1 MPSYFFDSSS
11 IIKRYHPEE
20 GSPWVLSVCE
30 AHPSPVIYLSQLA
43 EVEVIAA
50 IRRKGRGEG
59 LHQSYMDALINMFE
73 RHLVLSTPERRSPI
87 YRMIP
92 LTSATTS
99 LAANLC
105 NRYWNVDPFPLRSL
119 DALQLASA
127 LVAMSRDVGTVQF
140 VTSDRRLAAVVPLVG
155 MNVIDPAH
163 P

>member
-1 MPSYFFDSSS
+1 M
-11 IIKRYHPEE
+11 
-20 GSPWVLSVCE
+20 LSVCE
-30 AHPSPVIYLSQLA
+30 AHPSQVIYLSQLA

-50 IRRKGRGEG
+50 IRRKGRGEA
-59 LHQSYMDALINMFE
+59 LHPSYMDALVNMFE
-73 RHLVLSTPERRSPI
+73 RHLALSVPGRRSPI
-87 YRMIP
+87 YRIIP

-127 LVAMSRDVGTVQF
+127 LVARSRDVDTVRF
-140 VTSDRRLAAVVPLVG
+140 VTSDRRLAAIAPLVG
-155 MNVIDPAH
+155 MNVVDPAH